1 MPSNRALIIAV
12 ACGSAHA
19 LSPAQT
25 SRRAPLTATATRE
38 APAQTSR
45 RTLLTTTATGITTL
59 VLSPATASA
68 GSKLED
74 GLALPDGAR
83 QFNEFQGLKGEWT
96 RFGERLK
103 KTDID
108 DKEWE
113 GVPLLLR
120 RVYDAGDDMLFMAK
134 GAFQRSYV
142 QNISQG
148 RHPLLATE
156 CEGVTPRPREADEN
170 PNFESTIRG
179 TLMTHASPRRRP
191 RAFIHHMRRSLQGQA
206 GEGEEAREGLPAG
219 REGRRPAR
227 PGQRPGCRH
236 QGLRGD
242 GALVVGLPRPHER
255 RTPRLVGCLM
265 FNQFN
270 QHNLRRPS

>member
-1 MPSNRALIIAV
+1 MMTAQLVLMLA
-12 ACGSAHA
+12 ASAHA
-19 LSPAQT
+19 LAPAAQ
-25 SRRAPLTATATRE
+25 SRRA
-38 APAQTSR
+38 
-45 RTLLTTTATGITTL
+45 LLTKAATGITTL

-103 KTDID
+103 KTDLD

-134 GAFQRSYV
+134 GAFQRGKLIH
-142 QNISQG
+142 ISQG

-156 CEGVTPRPREADEN
+156 RVGRDN
-170 PNFESTIRG
+170 PK
-179 TLMTHASPRRRP
+179 A
-191 RAFIHHMRRSLQGQA
+191 
-206 GEGEEAREGLPAG
+206 
-219 REGRRPAR
+219 
-227 PGQRPGCRH
+227 
-236 QGLRGD
+236 
-242 GALVVGLPRPHER
+242 
-255 RTPRLVGCLM
+255 
-265 FNQFN
+265 
-270 QHNLRRPS
+270 

>member
-1 MPSNRALIIAV
+1 MTARRVLMLAA
-12 ACGSAHA
+12 SAHA
-19 LSPAQT
+19 LAPAAQ
-25 SRRAPLTATATRE
+25 SRRA
-38 APAQTSR
+38 
-45 RTLLTTTATGITTL
+45 LLANTATGAAAL

-134 GAFQRSYV
+134 GAFQRGKLIH
-142 QNISQG
+142 ISQG

-179 TLMTHASPRRRP
+179 APYTHVCCRVNPAPADRAARRP
-191 RAFIHHMRRSLQGQA
+191 LQGQA

-219 REGRRPAR
+219 RQGRRPAR
-227 PGQRPGCRH
+227 PIQRSGRGR

-242 GALVVGLPRPHER
+242 GAALGGLPRPHER
-255 RTPRLVGCLM
+255 RAPRLVGCLM

>member
-1 MPSNRALIIAV
+1 MPSGRALLLAV

-25 SRRAPLTATATRE
+25 AQTSRRAPLTATATR

-45 RTLLTTTATGITTL
+45 RTLLTTTATGVAAL

-134 GAFQRSYV
+134 GALQRGKLIH
-142 QNISQG
+142 ISQG

-156 CEGVTPRPREADEN
+156 RVGRDN
-170 PNFESTIRG
+170 PK
-179 TLMTHASPRRRP
+179 A
-191 RAFIHHMRRSLQGQA
+191 RS
-206 GEGEEAREGLPAG
+206 
-219 REGRRPAR
+219 
-227 PGQRPGCRH
+227 
-236 QGLRGD
+236 
-242 GALVVGLPRPHER
+242 
-255 RTPRLVGCLM
+255 
-265 FNQFN
+265 
-270 QHNLRRPS
+270 

>member
-1 MPSNRALIIAV
+1 MTARRLLMLAA
-12 ACGSAHA
+12 SAHA
-19 LSPAQT
+19 LAPAAQ
-25 SRRAPLTATATRE
+25 SRRA
-38 APAQTSR
+38 
-45 RTLLTTTATGITTL
+45 LLTKAATGITTL

-108 DKEWE
+108 AKEWE

-179 TLMTHASPRRRP
+179 TSMTHASPRRFSSASYLVSQACP
-191 RAFIHHMRRSLQGQA
+191 RTS
-206 GEGEEAREGLPAG
+206 
-219 REGRRPAR
+219 
-227 PGQRPGCRH
+227 
-236 QGLRGD
+236 
-242 GALVVGLPRPHER
+242 
-255 RTPRLVGCLM
+255 RTPRRSS
-265 FNQFN
+265 
-270 QHNLRRPS
+270 RRTSSRA

>member
-1 MPSNRALIIAV
+1 MLAA
-12 ACGSAHA
+12 SAHA
-19 LSPAQT
+19 LAPAAQ
-25 SRRAPLTATATRE
+25 SRRA
-38 APAQTSR
+38 
-45 RTLLTTTATGITTL
+45 LLANTATGAAAL

-120 RVYDAGDDMLFMAK
+120 RVYDAGDDMLYMAK

-156 CEGVTPRPREADEN
+156 RVGRDN
-170 PNFESTIRG
+170 PK
-179 TLMTHASPRRRP
+179 A
-191 RAFIHHMRRSLQGQA
+191 
-206 GEGEEAREGLPAG
+206 
-219 REGRRPAR
+219 
-227 PGQRPGCRH
+227 
-236 QGLRGD
+236 
-242 GALVVGLPRPHER
+242 
-255 RTPRLVGCLM
+255 
-265 FNQFN
+265 
-270 QHNLRRPS
+270 

>member
-1 MPSNRALIIAV
+1 MPSGRTLLIAV
-12 ACGSAHA
+12 AAGSATA

-25 SRRAPLTATATRE
+25 RRAPLTATATGNE
-38 APAQTSR
+38 PAQTSR
-45 RTLLTTTATGITTL
+45 RTLLTTTATGAAAL

-156 CEGVTPRPREADEN
+156 RVGRDN
-170 PNFESTIRG
+170 PK
-179 TLMTHASPRRRP
+179 A
-191 RAFIHHMRRSLQGQA
+191 RS
-206 GEGEEAREGLPAG
+206 
-219 REGRRPAR
+219 
-227 PGQRPGCRH
+227 
-236 QGLRGD
+236 
-242 GALVVGLPRPHER
+242 
-255 RTPRLVGCLM
+255 
-265 FNQFN
+265 
-270 QHNLRRPS
+270 

>member
-1 MPSNRALIIAV
+1 MMPRSLLLLIA
-12 ACGSAHA
+12 ASGSATA
-19 LSPAQT
+19 LAPLQH
-25 SRRAPLTATATRE
+25 SRRAAPLTTTATP
-38 APAQTSR
+38 APTQTSR
-45 RTLLTTTATGITTL
+45 RTLLTTAATGAAAL

-148 RHPLLATE
+148 RHSLLATE
-156 CEGVTPRPREADEN
+156 RVGRDN
-170 PNFESTIRG
+170 PK
-179 TLMTHASPRRRP
+179 A
-191 RAFIHHMRRSLQGQA
+191 
-206 GEGEEAREGLPAG
+206 
-219 REGRRPAR
+219 
-227 PGQRPGCRH
+227 
-236 QGLRGD
+236 
-242 GALVVGLPRPHER
+242 
-255 RTPRLVGCLM
+255 
-265 FNQFN
+265 
-270 QHNLRRPS
+270 

>member
-1 MPSNRALIIAV
+1 MRFLVV
-12 ACGSAHA
+12 AAAAAIAHA
-19 LSPAQT
+19 LAPTQT
-25 SRRAPLTATATRE
+25 SRRALLTTPAATGA
-38 APAQTSR
+38 APAQASR
-45 RTLLTTTATGITTL
+45 RALLATTATGAAAL

-120 RVYDAGDDMLFMAK
+120 RVYDAGDDMLYMAK

-179 TLMTHASPRRRP
+179 TLLTHASPRRFS
-191 RAFIHHMRRSLQGQA
+191 RAFSTVITSVTWSPSLTTP
-206 GEGEEAREGLPAG
+206 L
-219 REGRRPAR
+219 
-227 PGQRPGCRH
+227 
-236 QGLRGD
+236 
-242 GALVVGLPRPHER
+242 ER
-255 RTPRLVGCLM
+255 
-265 FNQFN
+265 
-270 QHNLRRPS
+270 

>member
-1 MPSNRALIIAV
+1 MPRCAAIYCRNNVLAACKALGNYKPEALAHCRDRLRTIHDPWRV
-12 ACGSAHA
+12 AKMRLLALAAAACSAHA
-19 LSPAQT
+19 LAPAQT
-25 SRRAPLTATATRE
+25 RRRAPLTATATGA
-38 APAQTSR
+38 APTQTSR
-45 RTLLTTTATGITTL
+45 RALLTTTATGITTL

-156 CEGVTPRPREADEN
+156 RVGRDN
-170 PNFESTIRG
+170 PK
-179 TLMTHASPRRRP
+179 A
-191 RAFIHHMRRSLQGQA
+191 
-206 GEGEEAREGLPAG
+206 
-219 REGRRPAR
+219 
-227 PGQRPGCRH
+227 
-236 QGLRGD
+236 
-242 GALVVGLPRPHER
+242 
-255 RTPRLVGCLM
+255 
-265 FNQFN
+265 
-270 QHNLRRPS
+270 

>member
-1 MPSNRALIIAV
+1 MPSGRTLLLAV
-12 ACGSAHA
+12 AAGSATA
-19 LSPAQT
+19 LSPAT
-25 SRRAPLTATATRE
+25 SRRAPLTATATG

-45 RTLLTTTATGITTL
+45 RTLLTTTATGAAAL

-103 KTDID
+103 KTDLD

-134 GAFQRSYV
+134 GMLTV
-142 QNISQG
+142 QNCFL
-148 RHPLLATE
+148 R
-156 CEGVTPRPREADEN
+156 
-170 PNFESTIRG
+170 
-179 TLMTHASPRRRP
+179 ASR
-191 RAFIHHMRRSLQGQA
+191 
-206 GEGEEAREGLPAG
+206 
-219 REGRRPAR
+219 
-227 PGQRPGCRH
+227 
-236 QGLRGD
+236 
-242 GALVVGLPRPHER
+242 
-255 RTPRLVGCLM
+255 
-265 FNQFN
+265 
-270 QHNLRRPS
+270 

>member
-1 MPSNRALIIAV
+1 MMPRPLLLIAA

-19 LSPAQT
+19 LAPLQQ
-25 SRRAPLTATATRE
+25 SRRALLTTTTATRA
-38 APAQTSR
+38 APAHTSR
-45 RTLLTTTATGITTL
+45 RTLLTTAATGAAALLT
-59 VLSPATASA
+59 PALAWA

-134 GAFQRSYV
+134 GAFQRSYY
-142 QNISQG
+142 QIY
-148 RHPLLATE
+148 
-156 CEGVTPRPREADEN
+156 
-170 PNFESTIRG
+170 
-179 TLMTHASPRRRP
+179 
-191 RAFIHHMRRSLQGQA
+191 
-206 GEGEEAREGLPAG
+206 
-219 REGRRPAR
+219 
-227 PGQRPGCRH
+227 
-236 QGLRGD
+236 
-242 GALVVGLPRPHER
+242 LPRTTSTTGNR
-255 RTPRLVGCLM
+255 ASRA
-265 FNQFN
+265 
-270 QHNLRRPS
+270 

>member
-1 MPSNRALIIAV
+1 MTARRVLMLAA
-12 ACGSAHA
+12 SAHA
-19 LSPAQT
+19 LAPAAQ
-25 SRRAPLTATATRE
+25 SRRA
-38 APAQTSR
+38 
-45 RTLLTTTATGITTL
+45 LLTKAATGITTL
-59 VLSPATASA
+59 VLSPSKASA

-134 GAFQRSYV
+134 GALQRGKLIH
-142 QNISQG
+142 ISQG

-156 CEGVTPRPREADEN
+156 RVGRDN
-170 PNFESTIRG
+170 PK
-179 TLMTHASPRRRP
+179 A
-191 RAFIHHMRRSLQGQA
+191 RS
-206 GEGEEAREGLPAG
+206 
-219 REGRRPAR
+219 
-227 PGQRPGCRH
+227 
-236 QGLRGD
+236 
-242 GALVVGLPRPHER
+242 
-255 RTPRLVGCLM
+255 
-265 FNQFN
+265 
-270 QHNLRRPS
+270 

>member
-1 MPSNRALIIAV
+1 MMPRPLLLIAA

-19 LSPAQT
+19 LAPLQQ
-25 SRRAPLTATATRE
+25 SRRALLTTPATG
-38 APAQTSR
+38 PAAHVSR
-45 RTLLTTTATGITTL
+45 RALLTTTATGSAAL

-120 RVYDAGDDMLFMAK
+120 RVYDAGDDMLYMAK
-134 GAFQRSYV
+134 GAFQRSYF
-142 QNISQG
+142 Q
-148 RHPLLATE
+148 TY
-156 CEGVTPRPREADEN
+156 
-170 PNFESTIRG
+170 
-179 TLMTHASPRRRP
+179 
-191 RAFIHHMRRSLQGQA
+191 
-206 GEGEEAREGLPAG
+206 
-219 REGRRPAR
+219 
-227 PGQRPGCRH
+227 
-236 QGLRGD
+236 
-242 GALVVGLPRPHER
+242 LPRTTSTTGNR
-255 RTPRLVGCLM
+255 VRGRDTPTT
-265 FNQFN
+265 
-270 QHNLRRPS
+270 